1 MLTKDDIHTLANVVI
16 PNLMQIDLFPNLAQ
30 PKDLLPPIDSNKK
43 KTYYNQH
50 PIDQFFPLEIKIFEC
65 LHIQANVF
73 LHNSANVVWNLK
85 GLESLH
91 IFCLDYFS
99 SLKDFNH
106 ITKDASIFHLK
117 LGGGRKPNYF
127 PTSTPLQHT
136 SHHHGRPI
144 ASDRFSLDKI
154 RPTYLGGQIFV
165 IERF

>member
-1 MLTKDDIHTLANVVI
+1 LTQT
-16 PNLMQIDLFPNLAQ
+16 
-30 PKDLLPPIDSNKK
+30 KK
-43 KTYYNQH
+43 KNYYNQH

-136 SHHHGRPI
+136 SHHHGQPI